1 MAVDYKFNEK
11 LLVEEVM
18 DYINS
23 TYATHY
29 GANGLQSSEVI
40 IDRGRGLD
48 FFLGNIDKY
57 NGRYGSKGDSPGDY
71 RKDLMK
77 IVHYGILSLYEHDR
91 RHERVKK
98 SLPSEFRTVRSKKT
112 QPIDTRRSIN
122 DPTPEEWDLVN
133 RNQKELTQELIDNRS
148 INDPTPE
155 EWDLVNKKQKE
166 LVTLARAFLHDKKIE
181 RCERTQVKMQ

>member
-1 MAVDYKFNEK
+1 MAVDYKFNEE

-23 TYATHY
+23 TYDAHY

-40 IDRGRGLD
+40 VDRGRGLD

-57 NGRYGSKGDSPGDY
+57 NGRYGSKGESPDDY

-91 RHERVKK
+91 RY
-98 SLPSEFRTVRSKKT
+98 
-112 QPIDTRRSIN
+112 DTEELTGTTTIYDSPRRSFL
-122 DPTPEEWDLVN
+122 DEATPEEWDRVHKSTIVEQ
-133 RNQKELTQELIDNRS
+133 R
-148 INDPTPE
+148 
-155 EWDLVNKKQKE
+155 NKKK
-166 LVTLARAFLHDKKIE
+166 
-181 RCERTQVKMQ
+181 

>member
-1 MAVDYKFNEK
+1 MAVEYKFNEE

-23 TYATHY
+23 TYDAHY

-40 IDRGRGLD
+40 VDRGRGLD

-57 NGRYGSKGDSPGDY
+57 NGRYGSKGESPDDY

-91 RHERVKK
+91 RY
-98 SLPSEFRTVRSKKT
+98 
-112 QPIDTRRSIN
+112 DTEELTGTTTIYDSRRRSSL
-122 DPTPEEWDLVN
+122 DEETPEEWDRANKAAFIEQRN
-133 RNQKELTQELIDNRS
+133 R
-148 INDPTPE
+148 
-155 EWDLVNKKQKE
+155 KK
-166 LVTLARAFLHDKKIE
+166 
-181 RCERTQVKMQ
+181 

>member
-1 MAVDYKFNEK
+1 MAVDYKFNEN

-23 TYATHY
+23 TYDAHY

-40 IDRGRGLD
+40 VDRGRGLD

-57 NGRYGSKGDSPGDY
+57 NGRYGSKGDSPADY

-91 RHERVKK
+91 RYDLPEVEE
-98 SLPSEFRTVRSKKT
+98 SLWHKT
-112 QPIDTRRSIN
+112 GLYKGRGLN
-122 DPTPEEWDLVN
+122 DATPEEWDRAHKRAISSGDPKN
-133 RNQKELTQELIDNRS
+133 GNAIIKEQ
-148 INDPTPE
+148 
-155 EWDLVNKKQKE
+155 
-166 LVTLARAFLHDKKIE
+166 
-181 RCERTQVKMQ
+181 

>member
-11 LLVEEVM
+11 LLVEEIM

-23 TYATHY
+23 TYGAHY

-40 IDRGRGLD
+40 VDRGRGLD

-57 NGRYGSKGDSPGDY
+57 NGRYGSKGDSPDDY

-91 RHERVKK
+91 RYRVPDGLVERVPDGLVEEE
-98 SLPSEFRTVRSKKT
+98 SSKKT
-112 QPIDTRRSIN
+112 QPIDNRRSIN

-133 RNQKELTQELIDNRS
+133 RKQKELTQELIDNRL
-148 INDPTPE
+148 I
-155 EWDLVNKKQKE
+155 
-166 LVTLARAFLHDKKIE
+166 IE
-181 RCERTQVKMQ
+181 RCERTQVKMK

>member
-1 MAVDYKFNEK
+1 MAVEYKFNEE

-23 TYATHY
+23 TYDAHY

-40 IDRGRGLD
+40 VDRGRGLD

-57 NGRYGSKGDSPGDY
+57 NGRYGSKGESPDDY

-91 RHERVKK
+91 RYDTGGLTGTTTFNGSGGLTGITTHRNPARF
-98 SLPSEFRTVRSKKT
+98 SL
-112 QPIDTRRSIN
+112 D
-122 DPTPEEWDLVN
+122 DLTPEEWDRAHKSALE
-133 RNQKELTQELIDNRS
+133 QS
-148 INDPTPE
+148 
-155 EWDLVNKKQKE
+155 NKKK
-166 LVTLARAFLHDKKIE
+166 
-181 RCERTQVKMQ
+181 

>member
-11 LLVEEVM
+11 LLVEEIM

-23 TYATHY
+23 TYGAHY

-40 IDRGRGLD
+40 VDRGRGLD

-57 NGRYGSKGDSPGDY
+57 NGRYGSKGDSPDDY

-91 RHERVKK
+91 RYERVPVEEE
-98 SLPSEFRTVRSKKT
+98 SSQT
-112 QPIDTRRSIN
+112 QPIDNRRSIN
-122 DPTPEEWDLVN
+122 DPTPEEWDLVS
-133 RNQKELTQELIDNRS
+133 RKQKELTQELIDNRL
-148 INDPTPE
+148 I
-155 EWDLVNKKQKE
+155 
-166 LVTLARAFLHDKKIE
+166 IE
-181 RCERTQVKMQ
+181 RCEKTQVKMK

>member
-1 MAVDYKFNEK
+1 MAVEYKFNEE

-23 TYATHY
+23 TYDAHY

-40 IDRGRGLD
+40 VDRGRGLD

-57 NGRYGSKGDSPGDY
+57 NGRYGSKGESPDDY

-91 RHERVKK
+91 RYDTGGLTGTTTFNGSGELTGTITGTTIFNGSGGLTGITTHRNPARF
-98 SLPSEFRTVRSKKT
+98 SL
-112 QPIDTRRSIN
+112 D
-122 DPTPEEWDLVN
+122 DLTPEEWDRAHKSALE
-133 RNQKELTQELIDNRS
+133 QS
-148 INDPTPE
+148 
-155 EWDLVNKKQKE
+155 NKKK
-166 LVTLARAFLHDKKIE
+166 
-181 RCERTQVKMQ
+181 